1 MKKLIF
7 AAALISIFCLIPLL
21 GCAGAALPEPQGYVN
36 DFANLISDDVENS
49 LEDIL
54 AQYEAETTNELAVV
68 TVKTLGGKSI
78 EEYTISLAEKWGV
91 GQKDKDNG
99 AVILV
104 AETERE
110 VRIEVG
116 YGLEPDLT
124 DARSKIIIENEML
137 PRFRNNDYDGGILA
151 GLTAVIE
158 TISGTYTPQ
167 NTAEDLYNL
176 DFLSEIP
183 VWVIIIII
191 FFGLSAFSTIIL
203 IISIIAR
210 KSSGWN
216 STTRHTGT
224 PWFGGGFK
232 GGGFSGGGG
241 FGGGGFGGGGASGR
255 W

>member
-1 MKKLIF
+1 MNKLII
-7 AAALISIFCLIPLL
+7 AAALISIFCVIPLL

-36 DFANLISDDVENS
+36 DFANLLSAGVEES
-49 LEDIL
+49 LEADL

-116 YGLEPDLT
+116 YGLEPVLT

-137 PRFRNNDYDGGILA
+137 PRFKKTDYDGGVQA
-151 GLTAVIE
+151 GVTAVIE
-158 TISGTYTPQ
+158 TISGTYNPQ
-167 NTAEDLYNL
+167 NAAGDLPNL
-176 DFLSEIP
+176 DFLSGIP
-183 VWVIIIII
+183 IWVIIIII
-191 FFGLSAFSTIIL
+191 FFGISAFSAIIL

-216 STTRHTGT
+216 TTTKNTNT
-224 PWFGGGFK
+224 PWLGGGFK
-232 GGGFSGGGG
+232 GGGFSGGG